1 MEELHQLET
10 VIALLAAVLALATAA
25 RRVLIPYPIF
35 LVLGGLVIGVLP
47 RVPVVRLD
55 PDIVFLIFLPPV
67 LFSAAYFTSLRDFRA
82 NLRPITLLAV
92 GLVLATTA
100 VVAAVARVVMP
111 GLSWPAAI
119 ALGAIVSPP
128 DAVAASAIARRLGIP
143 FRIVTV
149 LEGESLINDAAALVL
164 YRSAVAAV
172 VTGNFSLSHA
182 LWQFVLTAAGGILIG
197 LIVGAAVCWALRLT
211 EDTLI
216 ETAIGRASCRERGGV
231 TARAE

>member
-47 RVPVVRLD
+47 RVPTLPLN
-55 PDIVFLIFLPPV
+55 PDLVFVIFLPPV

-111 GLSWPAAI
+111 GLSWLSAVV
-119 ALGAIVSPP
+119 LGAIVAPH
-128 DAVAASAIARRLGIP
+128 DAVAGSAIAP
-143 FRIVTV
+143 
-149 LEGESLINDAAALVL
+149 
-164 YRSAVAAV
+164 
-172 VTGNFSLSHA
+172 
-182 LWQFVLTAAGGILIG
+182 
-197 LIVGAAVCWALRLT
+197 
-211 EDTLI
+211 
-216 ETAIGRASCRERGGV
+216 
-231 TARAE
+231 